1 VLRGGVGLAFAVA
14 LSAGAVSAATPPDG
28 VQVDVSQA
36 PGTQS
41 ETTIAIDPTN
51 DQILL
56 AGSNDHRART
66 TRAYSST
73 DGGATWAS
81 RPNPPLPR
89 GFVFSGDPVVG
100 IDRSGRQYFGFISV
114 LGDEESITYRFF
126 VSTRASASAAWSRPV
141 RGVAPNPQ
149 AADDKPALAV
159 DTFATS
165 PYANRVYGAWARL
178 TAAGFGI
185 VLAHSDDGARH
196 WSKPV
201 RVSDRKKMF
210 DSYPSIAVG
219 GDGTVYVAWWNANGR
234 GVFLDESRNGGAS
247 FGRDVLVD
255 PIAGRSR
262 CAPPGVRIPAQPT
275 NCVRPNPIVSVD
287 ASTGPLAGRVY
298 VSYGDTGGSQREQD
312 VYVAVYDRTLYR
324 IGRRVRVNPADGAIP
339 SDQFWPASA
348 VDSTTGKVWVCFYDT
363 RGDPTRKRAFY
374 TCTRSTDG
382 GLTWAPPV
390 HAASVASNETRGGAN
405 TGVFRGGREYG
416 DYEGLAATNG
426 VAHPVWTDS
435 RRMRVFREEVYTT
448 TLSDASFGP

>member
-1 VLRGGVGLAFAVA
+1 
-14 LSAGAVSAATPPDG
+14 
-28 VQVDVSQA
+28 
-36 PGTQS
+36 
-41 ETTIAIDPTN
+41 
-51 DQILL
+51 
-56 AGSNDHRART
+56 
-66 TRAYSST
+66 
-73 DGGATWAS
+73 
-81 RPNPPLPR
+81 
-89 GFVFSGDPVVG
+89 
-100 IDRSGRQYFGFISV
+100 
-114 LGDEESITYRFF
+114 
-126 VSTRASASAAWSRPV
+126 
-141 RGVAPNPQ
+141 
-149 AADDKPALAV
+149 
-159 DTFATS
+159 
-165 PYANRVYGAWARL
+165 
-178 TAAGFGI
+178 
-185 VLAHSDDGARH
+185 
-196 WSKPV
+196 V
-201 RVSDRKKMF
+201 RVSDRRKTF

-219 GDGTVYVAWWNANGR
+219 RDGTVYVAWWNANGR

-287 ASTGPLAGRVY
+287 SSTGPLAGRVY

-324 IGRRVRVNPADGAIP
+324 IGRRVRVNPADGAIR

-363 RGDPTRKRAFY
+363 RDDPTRKRAFY

-390 HAASVASNETRGGAN
+390 HAASVASNETSGGAN

-448 TLSDASFGP
+448 TLSDATFGP